1 MLAISTCKKN
11 PTLLYGTRNTKG
23 MTRSLWPPDYKDGTA
38 CRLFKSGTVERVRC
52 APCSVLVLVSPL
64 DWHMHDVWISPRH
77 PPELYFLIARF
88 LEGGPCQQA
97 AEVCSNSVQFLA
109 ENAFLYVAVAVRKR
123 LRKLHFFCIFFHRFW
138 SASWSV
144 KRCAEFLELGCFMVH
159 WFVRKVVLR
168 SQVSFLLRALVCN
181 GVK

>member
-11 PTLLYGTRNTKG
+11 PTLLYDTGYTKG

-109 ENAFLYVAVAVRKR
+109 ENAFLYVAVAVRKQ
-123 LRKLHFFCIFFHRFW
+123 LRKLHL
-138 SASWSV
+138 
-144 KRCAEFLELGCFMVH
+144 FLYLF
-159 WFVRKVVLR
+159 
-168 SQVSFLLRALVCN
+168 SQVLKRELVSKKVRRISRTRLFYGALVCKK
-181 GVK
+181 GCT